1 MRDFHK
7 IIIVLKGYISTQ
19 KKRVYDKDVA
29 EMLEI
34 SQSQFATLKRRNS
47 TPYPKILEFCKNKGI
62 CCKEVFFESEV

>member
-47 TPYPKILEFCKNKGI
+47 TPYIQILEFCKREDI
-62 CCKEVFFESEV
+62 CSNEVFFEKD